1 MQGYRCS
8 CFALKVALM
17 WLSAGSEDEQA
28 HRRHVDHFRIHE
40 IRVVS
45 SDPVPAMKGSAPGGI
60 RP

>member
-1 MQGYRCS
+1 MRQRDPLCR
-8 CFALKVALM
+8 LEEM
-17 WLSAGSEDEQA
+17 
-28 HRRHVDHFRIHE
+28 RHVVRSVAHFRIHE